1 MSAVVFLLITRSM
14 FIGNGGEW
22 WNACFASIKEES
34 SGGSGGWLDIWLL
47 SLFRLFQA
55 MASTAAIIVLLV
67 FVDFWT
73 LNIPRP
79 LHIFVS
85 FNHKKK
91 RYKCSISVC
100 ASCPR
105 RVEILRLCG
114 PLDDISLQSA
124 DRSAMTGSL
133 CGACDV
139 RRRGQNFFF
148 IRLISLNNRQM
159 EQPKYLF

>member
-91 RYKCSISVC
+91 KIQVKYQRVRVMSASSWNFEVVRTLGRHLAPKCGSIRHDRIIRRGLW
-100 ASCPR
+100 CPPAR
-105 RVEILRLCG
+105 SKLFLH
-114 PLDDISLQSA
+114 PLDFA
-124 DRSAMTGSL
+124 
-133 CGACDV
+133 
-139 RRRGQNFFF
+139 
-148 IRLISLNNRQM
+148 
-159 EQPKYLF
+159 E